1 MNGNYQNGKATHVI
15 EFWDGIWFITRRR
28 SIEKGTSYVGLV

>member
-1 MNGNYQNGKATHVI
+1 MNGNYQNGKATRVI

-28 SIEKGTSYVGLV
+28 SIEKVTSYVGLV